1 MDRFD
6 SNSLTPSHRQH
17 SKNAEKQ
24 TARQIREAQQQYL
37 TFHSKRL
44 CHHSDW
50 DYIRSHAE
58 DFPFQR
64 EAEPAK
70 ESILALKNNQ
80 TYSQSVVALESSPW
94 AVRGLG
100 RGAFRFRLMLIILVA
115 LKGQGWKCSVRV
127 GGVKIPPRRQRAD
140 LFQSSAFTHTH
151 LGSKHDLNTTTGCAD
166 ARQELQ
172 GIMNQL
178 SHENARH
185 NEDDDDDIYVG
196 PDDRKSIPQTT
207 SPRRTRQ
214 NGKAIAPT
222 SSRAAVVALDDDGD
236 DDGDYV
242 ASSNLPPI
250 SQARRTRRSS
260 TSPARHSR
268 SGIGIA
274 VVIPSFQPPHKR
286 FRRKTS
292 SFNF

>member
-80 TYSQSVVALESSPW
+80 TYSQSGIIQSYSKLNSGDEICSCCARVFALGSTRTWKGCVSFPID
-94 AVRGLG
+94 VDYPG
-100 RGAFRFRLMLIILVA
+100 RPEGSVPFQEQCANYHW
-115 LKGQGWKCSVRV
+115 GSQGWKCSVRV
-127 GGVKIPPRRQRAD
+127 GG
-140 LFQSSAFTHTH
+140 
-151 LGSKHDLNTTTGCAD
+151 GCAD

-178 SHENARH
+178 SR
-185 NEDDDDDIYVG
+185 
-196 PDDRKSIPQTT
+196 
-207 SPRRTRQ
+207 
-214 NGKAIAPT
+214 
-222 SSRAAVVALDDDGD
+222 
-236 DDGDYV
+236 
-242 ASSNLPPI
+242 
-250 SQARRTRRSS
+250 
-260 TSPARHSR
+260 
-268 SGIGIA
+268 
-274 VVIPSFQPPHKR
+274 
-286 FRRKTS
+286 
-292 SFNF
+292 

>member
-80 TYSQSVVALESSPW
+80 TYSQSGIIQSAGSALFELAESKFLLVVNSQNKRLLEP
-94 AVRGLG
+94 VE
-100 RGAFRFRLMLIILVA
+100 
-115 LKGQGWKCSVRV
+115 
-127 GGVKIPPRRQRAD
+127 D
-140 LFQSSAFTHTH
+140 
-151 LGSKHDLNTTTGCAD
+151 
-166 ARQELQ
+166 
-172 GIMNQL
+172 
-178 SHENARH
+178 ENARH